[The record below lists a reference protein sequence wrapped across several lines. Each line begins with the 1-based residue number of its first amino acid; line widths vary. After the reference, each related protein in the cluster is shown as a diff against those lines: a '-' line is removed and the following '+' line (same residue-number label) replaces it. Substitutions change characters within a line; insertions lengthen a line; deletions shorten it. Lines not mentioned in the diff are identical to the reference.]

1 MWADVILVSATGGLI
16 ALDRTAAFQVMI
28 SRPLV
33 AAPLIG
39 LLLGQ
44 PLLGVIV
51 GALVELIWISRLPL
65 GGHIPPNEC
74 LGSILIT
81 AGVIL
86 AGRVVGEPT
95 RALIVLGLLLV
106 LPLARL
112 ASLLEGRLRR
122 INGGLVQKAR
132 RAAAGGRF
140 GLIYPLNLSGLIL
153 SFFSA
158 ALFLLILLPAVIWTL
173 RALYPILTPPV
184 VRALELMF
192 LILPLIGISSALSTI
207 TVRRS
212 LLTYGLFLLA
222 TLAFLSI

>member
-1 MWADVILVSATGGLI
+1 QVSAVGGLI
-16 ALDRTAAFQVMI
+16 ALDRTAAFQLMI
-28 SRPLV
+28 SRPLA

-44 PLLGVIV
+44 PLVGVGV
-51 GALVELIWISRLPL
+51 GALVELIWINRLPL

-86 AGRVVGEPT
+86 AGRSMGEPSQ
-95 RALIVLGLLLV
+95 ALIVLGVLLV

-122 INGGLVQKAR
+122 INSGLSQKAG
-132 RAAAGGRF
+132 RAAAGGQV
-140 GLIYPLNLSGLIL
+140 GLIYPLNLSGLAL
-153 SFFSA
+153 SFFSST
-158 ALFLLILLPAVIWTL
+158 LFLLFLLPAVVQ
-173 RALYPILTPPV
+173 ALIALDPFLTPPV
-184 VRALELMF
+184 IRALELMF
-192 LILPLIGISSALSTI
+192 LILPLIGVSSALSTI
-207 TVRRS
+207 TVRRY

-222 TLAFLSI
+222 TLVFLGI